1 MIYVGIDVHKHKC
14 HSALMNENG
23 TILDE
28 LTFQNTTQGLSELIQ
43 RIQPLG
49 EAKAVLESTGN
60 LWIKTYD
67 ALEAATIQTT
77 LSNPLKTGAIAEAR
91 IKTDKID
98 ARTLAHLLRTNLVAA
113 SYVPNKETR
122 MRRSL
127 LRHRANLV
135 KTRTEIKNRIHSLL
149 DKYDLKSEFSDIFG
163 KQGLEWLRGLQLPTI
178 DKTILNSDLA
188 LLDSLETQIQN
199 MNIEIAKLACN
210 QEDAKLL
217 MTMPGIDYY
226 SAMIISSEIGD
237 VKRFSTAEKLAS
249 WAGLAPSIRQSGS
262 QTKRGHIT
270 KQGSRMLRWI
280 LVQSAQI
287 SHRSDPRFQHMYQR
301 IAARRGNNKAIIAVA
316 REMLTVAY
324 YMLTRREE
332 YRDMDMERYKEKLKR
347 LERTANR
354 GLQ

>member
-1 MIYVGIDVHKHKC
+1 
-14 HSALMNENG
+14 MNENG

-43 RIQPLG
+43 RIRPLG

-77 LSNPLKTGAIAEAR
+77 LSNPLKTRAIAEAR

-332 YRDMDMERYKEKLKR
+332 YRGMNMERYKEKLKR

>member
-1 MIYVGIDVHKHKC
+1 MVKH
-14 HSALMNENG
+14 LGE
-23 TILDE
+23 LDE
-28 LTFQNTTQGLSELIQ
+28 GKLHVQFDVEGAGEILSF
-43 RIQPLG
+43 
-49 EAKAVLESTGN
+49 
-60 LWIKTYD
+60 
-67 ALEAATIQTT
+67 T
-77 LSNPLKTGAIAEAR
+77 LP
-91 IKTDKID
+91 
-98 ARTLAHLLRTNLVAA
+98 RTLAHLLRADLVAA

-122 MRRSL
+122 ARRSL

-135 KTRTEIKNRIHSLL
+135 KTRTEIKNRIHNLL
-149 DKYDLKSEFSDIFG
+149 DKYDLKSDFSDIFG
-163 KQGLEWLRGLQLPTI
+163 KQGLEWLQGLQLPPI
-178 DKTILNSDLA
+178 DRTILNSDLA

-249 WAGLAPSIRQSGS
+249 WAGLAPSIHQSGS

-287 SHRSDPRFQHMYQR
+287 SHRCDPRFQHMYQR

-332 YRDMDMERYKEKLKR
+332 YRGMDMERYKEKLKR
-347 LERTANR
+347 LERIANR

>member
-14 HSALMNENG
+14 HSALMTENG

-28 LTFQNTTQGLSELIQ
+28 LTFQNTIQGLSELIQ

-49 EAKAVLESTGN
+49 EAKAVLESTWN
-60 LWIKTYD
+60 FWIKTYE
-67 ALEAATIQTT
+67 ALEAASIQTT
-77 LSNPLKTGAIAEAR
+77 LSNPLKTRAIAEAR

-122 MRRSL
+122 ARRSL

-135 KTRTEIKNRIHSLL
+135 KTRTEIKNRIHNLL
-149 DKYDLKSEFSDIFG
+149 DKYDLNSEFSDIFG
-163 KQGLEWLRGLQLPTI
+163 KQGLEWLRGLQLSTI

-210 QEDAKLL
+210 QEDVKLL

-249 WAGLAPSIRQSGS
+249 WAGLAPSIRQSGN

-287 SHRSDPRFQHMYQR
+287 SHRSDPRFQSLHQR
-301 IAARRGNNKAIIAVA
+301 IAARRGNNKATVAVA
-316 REMLTVAY
+316 REMLTIAY

-332 YRDMDMERYKEKLKR
+332 YRGMDMERYKEKLKR
-347 LERTANR
+347 LERIANR